1 LESSPQSG
9 VENAIAQVAVYCF
22 SLAVAHMSWGQG
34 EEELAILKIEKKV
47 GQGVC
52 SPWIWSI

>member
-1 LESSPQSG
+1 
-9 VENAIAQVAVYCF
+9 
-22 SLAVAHMSWGQG
+22 MSWGQG

-52 SPWIWSI
+52 SPWRRDWGFAGDYVEA